1 MLSSSLPD
9 EEEVKSTENVAF
21 EQLEY
26 LYALTKKELGMRR
39 LQTREQKIRLME
51 LQHANDNH
59 KKTWALRESDLRE
72 NFARA
77 SVQMKKAIESSA
89 REILALKE
97 AADGKEKSLT
107 SAESKIRELTEENEQ
122 LKAWKNDHQ
131 GKQSKF
137 LQDLEQHH
145 QDEIKKIKVE
155 LARAVRAKIERM
167 ELRHKQEL
175 FLATKRK

>member
-1 MLSSSLPD
+1 MLSSSLP
-9 EEEVKSTENVAF
+9 EEEGKSSENVAF
-21 EQLEY
+21 QQLEY
-26 LYALTKKELGMRR
+26 LYALAKKELDMRR

-51 LQHANDNH
+51 LQHVNDNH

-77 SVQMKKAIESSA
+77 SVHMKKAVENSA
-89 REILALKE
+89 REILSLKE
-97 AADGKEKSLT
+97 AADGKEKTLA
-107 SAESKIRELTEENEQ
+107 SAESKIRELQKENEQ
-122 LKAWKNDHQ
+122 LKTWKKDHE